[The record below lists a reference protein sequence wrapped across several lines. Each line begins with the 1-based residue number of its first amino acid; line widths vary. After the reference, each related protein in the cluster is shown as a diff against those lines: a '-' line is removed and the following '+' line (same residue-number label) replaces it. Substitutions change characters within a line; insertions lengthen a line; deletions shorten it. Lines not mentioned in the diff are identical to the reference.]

1 MAYSGYLIKVKGI
14 PGSTY
19 YSSDYTIPMHFILE
33 KTYKMT
39 YSVIDFDSTRNGAG
53 KLVRNALRHKVP
65 HCTIQV
71 KPLNNTNM
79 AALWEGISNRYLIQ
93 KEKKVELSVDI
104 PEINDYVTAKFY
116 IPDIELTIRR
126 IENNQTVIYEGF
138 TLEFIG
144 Y

>member
-19 YSSDYTIPMHFILE
+19 YSSDYEIPMHFVLE

-53 KLVRNALRHKVP
+53 KLVRNALKHKVP

-79 AALWEGISNRYLIQ
+79 AALWEGISNRYLVQ
-93 KEKKVELSVDI
+93 KEKKVELSVYI

-116 IPDIELTIRR
+116 VPDTEITIRR